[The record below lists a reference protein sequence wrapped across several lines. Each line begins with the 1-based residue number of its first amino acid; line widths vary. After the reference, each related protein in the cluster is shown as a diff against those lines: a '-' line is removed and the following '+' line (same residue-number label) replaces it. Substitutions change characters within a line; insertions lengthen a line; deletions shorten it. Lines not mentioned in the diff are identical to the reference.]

1 MACMSQHVDRLFS
14 PQAVVCLS
22 LVQCACIILLFLL
35 VSGHASSMLSYL
47 RTYLL
52 GDGDVL
58 SRVVLAGL
66 LRVVRYRPL
75 ALGELLGLGVG
86 VRHFELLVSL
96 VALGRSQLE
105 GSNIHSADA

>member
-1 MACMSQHVDRLFS
+1 
-14 PQAVVCLS
+14 
-22 LVQCACIILLFLL
+22 
-35 VSGHASSMLSYL
+35 MLSYL

-75 ALGELLGLGVG
+75 ALVG

-105 GSNIHSADA
+105 GSKSKRSKCVPPRTCPCFVELN

>member
-1 MACMSQHVDRLFS
+1 MACMSQHVVRLFS
-14 PQAVVCLS
+14 PQTVVWLS
-22 LVQCACIILLFLL
+22 LVQCACTILLFSL
-35 VSGHASSMLSYL
+35 VSGHDSSMLSCL

-75 ALGELLGLGVG
+75 ALGELLGRGFG

-96 VALGRSQLE
+96 VSPGELFG
-105 GSNIHSADA
+105 

>member
-1 MACMSQHVDRLFS
+1 
-14 PQAVVCLS
+14 
-22 LVQCACIILLFLL
+22 
-35 VSGHASSMLSYL
+35 MLSYL

-75 ALGELLGLGVG
+75 ALGELLGRGFG
-86 VRHFELLVSL
+86 VRHFEMLVSL
-96 VALGRSQLE
+96 VSPGEVSAESSRF
-105 GSNIHSADA
+105 NIASVRPWR

>member
-1 MACMSQHVDRLFS
+1 
-14 PQAVVCLS
+14 
-22 LVQCACIILLFLL
+22 
-35 VSGHASSMLSYL
+35 MLPCL

-75 ALGELLGLGVG
+75 ALGELLGRGFG

-96 VALGRSQLE
+96 VSPREVVRWTLGISTGATAVVRLLRCARSIAPLALV
-105 GSNIHSADA
+105 